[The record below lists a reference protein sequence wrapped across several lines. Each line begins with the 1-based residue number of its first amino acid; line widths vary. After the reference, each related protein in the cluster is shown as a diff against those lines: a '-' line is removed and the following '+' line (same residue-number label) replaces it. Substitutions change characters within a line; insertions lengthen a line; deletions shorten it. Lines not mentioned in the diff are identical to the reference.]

1 MDQRNRKNFFRNG
14 RLMRQKIIY
23 LWSMKIKMRR
33 RKELLTDLLIKVIHM
48 EMIGGLERWLKNLAL
63 SKPYG
68 EWGDQRMVADPISL
82 VNSWGGFQIL
92 ILGVGT
98 LSKAQLDKDI
108 CIKAGISR
116 LYASKMII
124 LLHWLGMWNA
134 MPKKPDYA

>member
-82 VNSWGGFQIL
+82 TPFLSSFLTGSGETKEWWLTPFL
-92 ILGVGT
+92 RGVG
-98 LSKAQLDKDI
+98 
-108 CIKAGISR
+108 R
-116 LYASKMII
+116 
-124 LLHWLGMWNA
+124 
-134 MPKKPDYA
+134 PKNGG

>member
-1 MDQRNRKNFFRNG
+1 
-14 RLMRQKIIY
+14 
-23 LWSMKIKMRR
+23 
-33 RKELLTDLLIKVIHM
+33 
-48 EMIGGLERWLKNLAL
+48 
-63 SKPYG
+63 
-68 EWGDQRMVADPISL
+68 MVADPISL